1 MAARAL
7 ALTPAIPA
15 SRAESVS
22 RSAVC
27 TISTFNWADSCVHD
41 PALNGSP
48 QKVHA
53 CNFSTHSRM
62 RCRVKV
68 PCQSRAVI
76 SGSDVCLTNDIGGE
90 DGGKT
95 AFGAFFGHAI

>member
-1 MAARAL
+1 M
-7 ALTPAIPA
+7 
-15 SRAESVS
+15 
-22 RSAVC
+22 
-27 TISTFNWADSCVHD
+27 
-41 PALNGSP
+41 
-48 QKVHA
+48 
-53 CNFSTHSRM
+53 M

-95 AFGAFFGHAI
+95 AFDAFFGHAI